1 MIIKS
6 HLMLQK
12 PKKPKRRGSI
22 IISNHMIDNKAF
34 WVSLDIEHDRSTC
47 GIHGI
52 CGPSFGW

>member
-1 MIIKS
+1 
-6 HLMLQK
+6 MLQK